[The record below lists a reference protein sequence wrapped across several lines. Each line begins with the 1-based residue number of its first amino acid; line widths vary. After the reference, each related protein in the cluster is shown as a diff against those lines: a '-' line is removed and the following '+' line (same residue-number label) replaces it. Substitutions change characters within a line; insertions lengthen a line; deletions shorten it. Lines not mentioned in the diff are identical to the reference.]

1 MSPVFGISRI
11 RNHVVFQIKQAHQ
24 SFFVL
29 DQSVRPPPC
38 ELCSSED
45 EEYYSESGQR
55 WNSRERGV
63 SRQEYYS
70 DGHGYFSDQDD
81 DRSNRYTSRH
91 DRSPTRSRQKYRG
104 QEDDYPSSDGSDES
118 DMGQLLRKRNVS
130 LNGRKYSSEK
140 DISRKGRKYSSDEI
154 IYKKGRKYYSDE
166 SITKR
171 NQKSPSKVRISDGRK
186 KYYSEERLTK
196 ERHEYYSNEN
206 IPQRRHEFYSE
217 GNISKRRRRST
228 SRQKELL
235 VSKQQ
240 HYRQRGRDNSADS
253 LTEEE
258 EGWVG
263 HRNRR
268 QRKVSDGRGL
278 LDPKSSKT
286 IIPRLRKATW
296 PLTGGPSRRLGNW
309 TLSRRKKWNL

>member
-1 MSPVFGISRI
+1 MKSTEIFHPS
-11 RNHVVFQIKQAHQ
+11 NHVVFQIKQAHQ

-29 DQSVRPPPC
+29 DQSVRPPSC

-45 EEYYSESGQR
+45 EEYYSEGGQQ

-70 DGHGYFSDQDD
+70 DGHGYFSDRND
-81 DRSNRYTSRH
+81 DRRNRYTSRQ
-91 DRSPTRSRQKYRG
+91 DRSPTRSRQRYRQ
-104 QEDDYPSSDGSDES
+104 QEDNYPSDGSDES
-118 DMGQLLRKRNVS
+118 DMGQLLRKRNIS
-130 LNGRKYSSEK
+130 LNGQKYSSEK
-140 DISRKGRKYSSDEI
+140 DISRKGRKYSSDEM

-171 NQKSPSKVRISDGRK
+171 NQKSPSKVRISEGRK
-186 KYYSEERLTK
+186 KYNSEERLPK
-196 ERHEYYSNEN
+196 GRYEYYSNEN

-240 HYRQRGRDNSADS
+240 HYRQRGRYNSTDS

-263 HRNRR
+263 HRTRR

-278 LDPKSSKT
+278 LDNERSET

-296 PLTGGPSRRLGNW
+296 PSTGGPSRRLGNL